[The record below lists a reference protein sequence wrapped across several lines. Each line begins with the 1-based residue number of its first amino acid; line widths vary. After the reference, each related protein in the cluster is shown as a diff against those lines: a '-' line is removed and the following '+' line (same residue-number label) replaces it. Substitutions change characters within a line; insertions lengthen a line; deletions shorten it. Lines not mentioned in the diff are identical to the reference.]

1 MPLLHASSFHVGVM
15 SQATK
20 NKTYTP
26 KNICSNAS
34 KDCSHGEYLASS
46 PISTLMHPVSL
57 KTQNMKVV
65 DLCLGV
71 PYHLESSQ
79 SELG

>member
-1 MPLLHASSFHVGVM
+1 MFQNVNSVGA
-15 SQATK
+15 ATS
-20 NKTYTP
+20 
-26 KNICSNAS
+26 I
-34 KDCSHGEYLASS
+34 

-65 DLCLGV
+65 DIFLGV